1 MKLSKMIESY
11 CAEHNLSYRKFA
23 DKCNVT
29 NGYITMLISEV
40 NPKTGKPI
48 KPQIE
53 TLKKIA
59 GGMGM
64 TLNDLLSSVDEISI
78 DISGSSPAKQR
89 LHDLID
95 TLPEKKAERLLEIF
109 LSLIEML
116 D

>member
-1 MKLSKMIESY
+1 
-11 CAEHNLSYRKFA
+11 
-23 DKCNVT
+23 
-29 NGYITMLISEV
+29 
-40 NPKTGKPI
+40 
-48 KPQIE
+48 
-53 TLKKIA
+53 
-59 GGMGM
+59 M